1 MDDSPIRRGDL
12 KLQLWL
18 NVKTFP
24 FHGYVKNVGGLGVD
38 TLLGKVGREVL
49 ASFFQFLLPFLR
61 IGPNPHFLTFS
72 AFRGGGGR

>member
-1 MDDSPIRRGDL
+1 MAKCKDIPL
-12 KLQLWL
+12 LWL
-18 NVKTFP
+18 
-24 FHGYVKNVGGLGVD
+24 GLKSWGFRGVD

-49 ASFFQFLLPFLR
+49 ASFFQFLLPFLW